1 MKARPALAVS
11 VDGVLPTLL
20 QVAAA
25 YSHVSSKLD
34 IPLPPTYFPLIG
46 APLPPALTMT
56 IATSTTCT
64 IPVSGMHCAGCSSRV
79 QQALES
85 TPGVSGANVNL
96 MTNSATVD
104 FDPSAVT
111 PQRLI
116 EAIRESGYGA
126 ELPTAGK
133 NTTELIDQQDAA
145 RTAEIREL
153 QRKFSVSLAVGILA
167 MLLSL
172 PLASAD
178 PGTTHDPLMRV
189 MMPLSRMLERIVPDI
204 ADVPADVW
212 RYLLLALTIP
222 VIGWAGRH
230 FYSRAWTAARHRI
243 ADMNTLIAL
252 GTGAAFL
259 FSLAMTL
266 ADDWFAARGIRP
278 QVYYEA
284 VVWIIALILL
294 GNLLEARAKN
304 RTWEA
309 LRRLIALRPPSARVL
324 RGTEEQ
330 TVSLDD
336 LRVGDRVLVRPGE
349 TIPADGVIVE
359 GSSHVDE
366 SMLTGEPEP
375 VGKAVGDSV
384 VGATLNRNGALQ
396 LRITS
401 TGEETVLARIIR
413 LVREAQGSKPPIQRL
428 ADRISAV
435 FVPVVLVV
443 AMVTFG
449 IWLLFG
455 PAPSYLHALVA
466 AVTVLIIACPC
477 AMGLAVPTAVM
488 VATGRGAELGVLIRG
503 GEALERTGDVDVVVL
518 DKTGTITE
526 GRPAVG
532 SVSTVAESGLSVER
546 ALQLAAS
553 VERFSE
559 HPLGE
564 AIVAEAARRS
574 IPLLSVT
581 AFESRTGRG
590 VEGVVDGHRVTV
602 GNLALMRDAKVDPR
616 GLAPQAGRSDATQV
630 YLAVD
635 GRSAGLITVAD
646 PVRSSSAEAVRRLKQ
661 LNLDLV
667 LLSGDNQGTTSSVAH
682 MVGIDQ
688 VVAEVLPAGKLQE
701 IRRLQQQ
708 GKSVAMV
715 GDGLNDAPAL
725 AQADIGIAMGG
736 GTSVAVEA
744 ATVTLMRGDLMGV
757 VDGIA
762 LSRQTMRIIRQNLF
776 WAFIYNLIGI
786 PIAAGVLYPRFGL
799 LLSPAMA
806 AAAMAASSVS
816 VVSNSLRLRNYR
828 R

>member
-1 MKARPALAVS
+1 M
-11 VDGVLPTLL
+11 TT
-20 QVAAA
+20 AA
-25 YSHVSSKLD
+25 
-34 IPLPPTYFPLIG
+34 P
-46 APLPPALTMT
+46 
-56 IATSTTCT
+56 TTCT

-85 TPGVSGANVNL
+85 TPGVSAATVNL
-96 MTNSATVD
+96 MTNSATVE

-111 PQRLI
+111 PQRLV
-116 EAIRESGYGA
+116 EAIRETGYGA
-126 ELPTAGK
+126 ELPADRVSTPV
-133 NTTELIDQQDAA
+133 LVDQQDAA
-145 RTAEIREL
+145 RAAEIREL
-153 QRKFSVSLAVGILA
+153 RQKFTVSLAAAILA

-178 PGTTHDPLMRV
+178 PGTTRDPLMRV
-189 MMPLSRMLERIVPDI
+189 MMPLSRMFERIVPGV
-204 ADVPADVW
+204 ADVSADVW
-212 RYLLLALTIP
+212 RYLLLAVTIP

-230 FYSRAWTAARHRI
+230 FYSRAWAAARHRM

-266 ADDWFAARGIRP
+266 ADDWFSARGIRP
-278 QVYYEA
+278 QVYYEP

-309 LRRLIALRPPSARVL
+309 LRRLIALRPPTARLL
-324 RGTEEQ
+324 RGGEEQ

-336 LRVGDRVLVRPGE
+336 VRVGDRLLVRPGE
-349 TIPADGVIVE
+349 TIPADGVILD

-375 VGKAVGDSV
+375 VRKVVGDSV

-396 LRITS
+396 LRVTR

-428 ADRISAV
+428 ADRVSAV
-435 FVPVVLVV
+435 FVPVVLVL
-443 AMVTFG
+443 ATLTFG
-449 IWLLFG
+449 VWLLFG
-455 PAPSYLHALVA
+455 PEPSYLHALVA

-526 GRPAVG
+526 GRPRVG
-532 SVSTVAESGLSVER
+532 SVIAASESGLNADRV
-546 ALQLAAS
+546 LQLAAS

-564 AIVAEAARRS
+564 SIVAEAERRT
-574 IPLLSVT
+574 IPLLPVT

-590 VEGVVDGHRVTV
+590 VEGVVEGHRVAL
-602 GNLALMRDAKVDPR
+602 GNVALMREAKVDPAALDR
-616 GLAPQAGRSDATQV
+616 QIGRPDETRV

-635 GRSAGLITVAD
+635 GRVAGLITVSD
-646 PVRSSSAEAVRRLKQ
+646 PVRSSSAEAVRRLKE
-661 LNLDLV
+661 LDLDLL
-667 LLSGDNQGTTSSVAH
+667 LLSGDDQRTTTSVAQT
-682 MVGIDQ
+682 VGIDH
-688 VVAEVLPAGKLQE
+688 VVAEVLPSGKLQE
-701 IRRLQQQ
+701 IRRLQRE

-762 LSRQTMRIIRQNLF
+762 LSRRTMKIIRQNLF

-816 VVSNSLRLRNYR
+816 VVSNSLRLRNYQR
-828 R
+828 

>member
-1 MKARPALAVS
+1 
-11 VDGVLPTLL
+11 
-20 QVAAA
+20 
-25 YSHVSSKLD
+25 
-34 IPLPPTYFPLIG
+34 
-46 APLPPALTMT
+46 
-56 IATSTTCT
+56 
-64 IPVSGMHCAGCSSRV
+64 V

-85 TPGVSGANVNL
+85 TPGVSAANVNL

-104 FDPSAVT
+104 FDPSTVT
-111 PQRLI
+111 PKRLV
-116 EAIRESGYGA
+116 EAIRETGYGA
-126 ELPTAGK
+126 ELPADRAS
-133 NTTELIDQQDAA
+133 TTELVDQQDAA
-145 RTAEIREL
+145 RAAEIREL
-153 QRKFSVSLAVGILA
+153 RQKFSVSLAAAILA

-189 MMPLSRMLERIVPDI
+189 MMPLSRMFERIVPGI
-204 ADVPADVW
+204 AEVSADVW
-212 RYLLLALTIP
+212 RYLLLAVTIP

-230 FYSRAWTAARHRI
+230 FYSRAWTAARHRM

-266 ADDWFAARGIRP
+266 ADDWFAARGISP

-294 GNLLEARAKN
+294 GNLLEARAKH

-309 LRRLIALRPPSARVL
+309 LRRLIALRPPTARVL
-324 RGTEEQ
+324 RGGAEQ

-349 TIPADGVIVE
+349 TIAADGVIVE

-375 VGKAVGDSV
+375 VRKVVGDTV
-384 VGATLNRNGALQ
+384 VGATLNRNGSLQ
-396 LRITS
+396 LRVTS

-443 AMVTFG
+443 ATLTFG
-449 IWLLFG
+449 VWLLFG
-455 PAPSYLHALVA
+455 PEPSYLHALVA

-518 DKTGTITE
+518 DKTGTVTE
-526 GRPAVG
+526 GRPMVG
-532 SVSTVAESGLSVER
+532 SVIAAAESGLNAER
-546 ALQLAAS
+546 VLQLAAS

-564 AIVAEAARRS
+564 AIVAEAERRTIS
-574 IPLLSVT
+574 LLPVT
-581 AFESRTGRG
+581 AFESQTGRG
-590 VEGVVDGHRVTV
+590 VEGVVEGRRVAV
-602 GNLALMRDAKVDPR
+602 GNLALMREAKVDPGALDR
-616 GLAPQAGRSDATQV
+616 QTGRSDETRI

-635 GRSAGLITVAD
+635 GRAAGLITVAD

-661 LNLDLV
+661 LDLDLL
-667 LLSGDNQGTTSSVAH
+667 LLSGDDQRTTTTVAQT
-682 MVGIDQ
+682 VGIDR
-688 VVAEVLPAGKLQE
+688 VVAEVLPSGKLQE
-701 IRRLQQQ
+701 IRRLQRE

-757 VDGIA
+757 VDGIE
-762 LSRQTMRIIRQNLF
+762 LSRRTMKIIRQNLF

-816 VVSNSLRLRNYR
+816 VISNSLRLRNYQR
-828 R
+828 

>member
-1 MKARPALAVS
+1 L
-11 VDGVLPTLL
+11 
-20 QVAAA
+20 
-25 YSHVSSKLD
+25 
-34 IPLPPTYFPLIG
+34 
-46 APLPPALTMT
+46 
-56 IATSTTCT
+56 
-64 IPVSGMHCAGCSSRV
+64 
-79 QQALES
+79 
-85 TPGVSGANVNL
+85 
-96 MTNSATVD
+96 
-104 FDPSAVT
+104 
-111 PQRLI
+111 
-116 EAIRESGYGA
+116 
-126 ELPTAGK
+126 
-133 NTTELIDQQDAA
+133 
-145 RTAEIREL
+145 
-153 QRKFSVSLAVGILA
+153 
-167 MLLSL
+167 
-172 PLASAD
+172 
-178 PGTTHDPLMRV
+178 
-189 MMPLSRMLERIVPDI
+189 
-204 ADVPADVW
+204 
-212 RYLLLALTIP
+212 
-222 VIGWAGRH
+222 
-230 FYSRAWTAARHRI
+230 
-243 ADMNTLIAL
+243 
-252 GTGAAFL
+252 
-259 FSLAMTL
+259 
-266 ADDWFAARGIRP
+266 
-278 QVYYEA
+278 
-284 VVWIIALILL
+284 
-294 GNLLEARAKN
+294 
-304 RTWEA
+304 
-309 LRRLIALRPPSARVL
+309 
-324 RGTEEQ
+324 
-330 TVSLDD
+330 
-336 LRVGDRVLVRPGE
+336 
-349 TIPADGVIVE
+349 
-359 GSSHVDE
+359 
-366 SMLTGEPEP
+366 
-375 VGKAVGDSV
+375 
-384 VGATLNRNGALQ
+384 
-396 LRITS
+396 
-401 TGEETVLARIIR
+401 
-413 LVREAQGSKPPIQRL
+413 
-428 ADRISAV
+428 
-435 FVPVVLVV
+435 
-443 AMVTFG
+443 
-449 IWLLFG
+449 G

-532 SVSTVAESGLSVER
+532 SVAAVAESGLSAER
-546 ALQLAAS
+546 VLQLAAS

-564 AIVAEAARRS
+564 AIVAEAERRT

-590 VEGVVDGHRVTV
+590 VEGQVNGHRVSV
-602 GNLALMRDAKVDPR
+602 GNLAMMRDAEVDPS
-616 GLAPQAGRSDATQV
+616 GLAPQAATSDATQV

-635 GRSAGLITVAD
+635 GRAAGLITVSD
-646 PVRSSSAEAVRRLKQ
+646 PVRSTSAEAVRRLKQ
-661 LNLDLV
+661 LDLDLV
-667 LLSGDNQGTTSSVAH
+667 LLSGDNLTTTNSVAH
-682 MVGIDQ
+682 RVGIDQ